1 MAELEEIVEN
11 RENGSI
17 DLEKSIE
24 FYTRGSHLKAH
35 CQQKLNDAVLKLE
48 EIKVSSDGK
57 VSKKEIGTENK
68 LFWLW
73 IIFTEQ
79 KSVIFE
85 KCATVSLAFLIGLTE
100 HW

>member
-1 MAELEEIVEN
+1 MSDIPNDILKLSFEKALAELEEIVEN
-11 RENGSI
+11 LENGSI

-57 VSKKEIGTENK
+57 VSKKEIE
-68 LFWLW
+68 
-73 IIFTEQ
+73 
-79 KSVIFE
+79 
-85 KCATVSLAFLIGLTE
+85 
-100 HW
+100 

>member
-1 MAELEEIVEN
+1 MSDIPNEITKLSFEKALAELEEIVEN
-11 RENGSI
+11 LENGSI

-57 VSKKEIGTENK
+57 VSKKEIE
-68 LFWLW
+68 
-73 IIFTEQ
+73 
-79 KSVIFE
+79 
-85 KCATVSLAFLIGLTE
+85 
-100 HW
+100 